1 MSAKKMTA
9 TDRARTENRIAEHLG
24 NWESSR
30 KPKPKGG
37 NRVAYDWAKKRIV
50 RQEKAGHQKCFGIAG
65 DAARENY
72 DRIFHRNAK

>member
-9 TDRARTENRIAEHLG
+9 AERARTENRIAEHLS

-30 KPKPKGG
+30 KPKPQSG
-37 NRVAYDWAKKRIV
+37 NRQKYDWAKKRIV
-50 RQEKAGHQKCFGIAG
+50 RQDMAGHRKCFGLSG
-65 DAARENY
+65 DQARENY